1 MRKCGI
7 SFIFF
12 LNFGKFWLFSWNYA
26 SVLIL
31 WTSAF
36 QKSVWNY
43 FQFKIWIEKPWL
55 YYAKWSTM
63 PKIEPGWSSK
73 TPIKRSPVDC
83 DFDHVSHS
91 GLFLKN
97 SKSYWDILW
106 TTYEHYIDGTL
117 VLKWYLADH
126 YLWIYEKIR
135 FAPFFLGHPV
145 HLIYEIFDMIT
156 FLHF

>member
-7 SFIFF
+7 SFIFSWI
-12 LNFGKFWLFSWNYA
+12 LVNFDFFYEIMPLFWCYEPPLFK
-26 SVLIL
+26 
-31 WTSAF
+31 
-36 QKSVWNY
+36 KSMWNY

-55 YYAKWSTM
+55 DYAKWSTM

-83 DFDHVSHS
+83 DFDHVLHS

-106 TTYEHYIDGTL
+106 TTFGHYIDGTL
-117 VLKWYLADH
+117 VQKLHPADI
-126 YLWIYEKIR
+126 YFCIYEKIR
-135 FAPFFLGHPV
+135 FAPFFGPPCILTQFWRISH
-145 HLIYEIFDMIT
+145 
-156 FLHF
+156 